1 MDFLKLNWVII
12 FIVLAFLVIFMS
24 LERKYQF
31 VSEKIGIHPFKLYL
45 IIFVM
50 GAVSSGLNY
59 IALRIF
65 GSWQTLATTIVIS
78 ALLLLILIS
87 FIKRKIRRR
96 KEAKELE
103 RLRIAEEERIAAEQA
118 AIEREEQQK
127 VDEFNRLNETA
138 SNNDDIG
145 QN

>member
-12 FIVLAFLVIFMS
+12 FIVLAFLVIFMT

-50 GAVSSGLNY
+50 GVVSSGLNY

-138 SNNDDIG
+138 SNNDDIS

>member
-103 RLRIAEEERIAAEQA
+103 RLRIAEEERIAAEQS

-138 SNNDDIG
+138 LNNDDIG

>member
-45 IIFVM
+45 IIFGM

-138 SNNDDIG
+138 LNNDDIG

>member
-50 GAVSSGLNY
+50 GIVSSGLNY

-138 SNNDDIG
+138 SNNDDIS